1 MTKNAPKSPKNRKS
15 DILLIFQKPPCKF
28 GGYSANFEA
37 LTLDELRL
45 PPNVFDILA
54 QDNSQKPNSRNDEN
68 FDIFLSYSLKDS
80 IQAIKRKEI
89 DAPPSYDESVMQTNV
104 DPRTIAKFM
113 RENMNL
119 KIYISDKNSDQ
130 NLLESARA
138 LSKSKVF
145 IACLSDESQ
154 CPKTEKTRTIG
165 FTKLFFG
172 ILSKKRYKTT
182 KNIKKKCFGKQ
193 ACLWSFIASLTF
205 ICVP

>member
-1 MTKNAPKSPKNRKS
+1 MAQNDQKMLKKDSKRPKMINNDLKTTKNNNKS
-15 DILLIFQKPPCKF
+15 DILLIFQKPACKF
-28 GGYSANFEA
+28 GGYSVNFEA

-104 DPRTIAKFM
+104 DPRTIAKFL

-119 KIYISDKNSDQ
+119 KIYKVVF
-130 NLLESARA
+130 
-138 LSKSKVF
+138 SK
-145 IACLSDESQ
+145 CH
-154 CPKTEKTRTIG
+154 
-165 FTKLFFG
+165 
-172 ILSKKRYKTT
+172 IL
-182 KNIKKKCFGKQ
+182 G
-193 ACLWSFIASLTF
+193 
-205 ICVP
+205 